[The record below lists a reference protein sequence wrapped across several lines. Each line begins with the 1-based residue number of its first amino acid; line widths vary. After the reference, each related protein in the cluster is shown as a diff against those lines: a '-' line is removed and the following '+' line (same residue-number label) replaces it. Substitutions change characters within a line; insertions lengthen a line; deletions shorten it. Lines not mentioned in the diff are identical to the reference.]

1 MVMQTTDNFSS
12 YPTTHS
18 LDSTRHSICLSFF
31 SYKMKTLLSSPVPC
45 RGQVKE
51 TQSLGHRQTVHFR
64 HRARKAV
71 RNKSLLLSQ
80 TEAGHRNHTGVC
92 PHPQPSAIPAAAGP
106 AVRPGICLSHRLRGS
121 GTQYCPSPGSQCQA
135 QGRSA
140 CKLGFLGFTPQIQL
154 DVRAAGGNAL
164 LLFMSLPKDSTGAGE
179 GSVGKGT
186 CCQT

>member
-1 MVMQTTDNFSS
+1 MQTTDNFSS

-18 LDSTRHSICLSFF
+18 LAVILQDIAFVSV
-31 SYKMKTLLSSPVPC
+31 SSPTKWKHYSTPLCPAGDRSKKHSHWATGKPSTSVTEPERQYGISPSCSHRLRLVTSITRGCVPIHSH
-45 RGQVKE
+45 Q
-51 TQSLGHRQTVHFR
+51 QSLQQR
-64 HRARKAV
+64 
-71 RNKSLLLSQ
+71 
-80 TEAGHRNHTGVC
+80 
-92 PHPQPSAIPAAAGP
+92 P
-106 AVRPGICLSHRLRGS
+106 AVWPDICLSHRLRGS
-121 GTQYCPSPGSQCQA
+121 GTQCGPSPGSQCQA